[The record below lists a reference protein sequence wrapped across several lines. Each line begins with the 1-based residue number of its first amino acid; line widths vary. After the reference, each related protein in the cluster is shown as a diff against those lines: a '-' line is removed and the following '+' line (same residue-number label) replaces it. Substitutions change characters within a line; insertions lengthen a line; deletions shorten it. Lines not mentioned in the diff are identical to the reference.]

1 MSFDLNILYRYTSL
15 GRTLDPR
22 LPTNALIVGLTVLG
36 GVLGGLAA
44 LLGGGDLGAAL
55 AAGFWVGAAVFMAW
69 VVTREIDPDHPYS
82 AFVSAGL
89 ALAAGLALGAPAL
102 ALLPLVAA
110 IIGLRLINRVV
121 GPPFRW
127 TDSLA
132 VLGVAALLAATGSGL
147 AAILLGAACA
157 LDGLLPPPLRRHL
170 VLAAIVIALG
180 AAAVSLQPIA
190 VAGLAGETSTL
201 IFVIVLA
208 FGFLAITTHRVIT
221 DSDVPGFGIS
231 VTRVQAAMAWLLV
244 LAVVHGLAY
253 GSVALPAFLPVWAA
267 LAGGALYRAGQM
279 ALAQAGQRR

>member
-1 MSFDLNILYRYTSL
+1 MSFDMNLLYRYTSL

-22 LPTNALIVGLTVLG
+22 LPTNGLIIGLTVLG
-36 GVLGGLAA
+36 GVISGLAA
-44 LLGGGDLGAAL
+44 LLGGGDFGAAV
-55 AAGFWVGAAVFMAW
+55 AAGFWAGAAVFMAW

-89 ALAAGLALGAPAL
+89 ALVVSLLLGAPAL

-110 IIGLRLINRVV
+110 VIGLRVINRVV

-132 VLGVAALLAATGSGL
+132 VLAVAALLAVTGHGL
-147 AAILLGAACA
+147 SALLLGAACA
-157 LDGLLPPPLRRHL
+157 LDGLLPLPLRRHL
-170 VLAAIVIALG
+170 ALAILAIALG
-180 AAAVSLQPIA
+180 AAAVALQPIN

-208 FGFLAITTHRVIT
+208 FGFLAITTHTVT
-221 DSDVPGFGIS
+221 SDSDVPGYGIS

-244 LAVVHGLAY
+244 LAVVSGFAY
-253 GSVALPAFLPVWAA
+253 GSPALSAYLPVWAA
-267 LAGGALYRAGQM
+267 LAGGALYRAGQL
-279 ALAQAGQRR
+279 ALAQAGSR